1 MYSTFFGLKER
12 PFQLVPNPVYLYLS
26 RGHQEALAHLRYA
39 VEHGDGFVEI
49 IGEVGTGKTTLCR
62 VFLENLHARIKAAYI
77 FNPKLD
83 AIQLLKAINDEFSIS
98 STAGTTKELIDRLN
112 HYLIEKKAAGNK
124 VVIVIDEAQ
133 NLSKDVLE
141 QLRLLSNLETT
152 RSKLLQI
159 VLVGQPELRK
169 ILNSHALRQLNQRI
183 TLRCTLA
190 PLTQDESQQYIF
202 HRIHIAAV
210 HPVISFTHNALK
222 KIWRHSR
229 GIPRRI
235 NIVCDRALLTAFT
248 RDRHKITGPIVD
260 LAIKELKGQEGKYA
274 FWLDK
279 YRMVMIGI
287 LIGVFLMALGL
298 YAAGYFQQR
307 VTKTSR
313 SEQVGA
319 GDTRPG
325 NNGEASGTK
334 RFAIPPLNR
343 P

>member
-62 VFLENLHARIKAAYI
+62 VFLENLHSRVKAAYI
-77 FNPKLD
+77 FNPKLN
-83 AIQLLKAINDEFSIS
+83 AIQLLKAINDEFGIS
-98 STAGTTKELIDRLN
+98 SSADSTKALIDHLN
-112 HYLIEKKAAGNK
+112 QYLIKRKAAGNR

-183 TLRCTLA
+183 TLRCTLT
-190 PLTQDESQQYIF
+190 PLTQAESQQYIF
-202 HRIHIAAV
+202 HRIHIAAT
-210 HPVISFTHNALK
+210 HPLISFTPNALK
-222 KIWRHSR
+222 KIWRYSR

-235 NIVCDRALLTAFT
+235 NILCDRALLTAFT
-248 RDRHKITGPIVD
+248 RDGHKIHGKIVD
-260 LAIKELKGQEGKYA
+260 LAIKELSSQDNRFT
-274 FWLDK
+274 FWSHK
-279 YRMVMIGI
+279 YRMTVIGI
-287 LIGVFLMALGL
+287 LIGLFLGVLGL
-298 YAAGYFQQR
+298 FASGYIHGWI
-307 VTKTSR
+307 TSV
-313 SEQVGA
+313 STPEQENNPSGPVGDKEGA
-319 GDTRPG
+319 
-325 NNGEASGTK
+325 GTK
-334 RFAIPPLNR
+334 RFTISPSNR